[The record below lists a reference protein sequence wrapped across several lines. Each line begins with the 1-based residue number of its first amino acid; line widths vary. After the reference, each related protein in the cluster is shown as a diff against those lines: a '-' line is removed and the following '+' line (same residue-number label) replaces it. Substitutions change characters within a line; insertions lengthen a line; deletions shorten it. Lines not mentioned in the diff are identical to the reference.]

1 MVNSGGPF
9 QFLWNIV
16 KPLISKKVIGKT
28 MVMGKAS
35 PKRNEIL
42 EEKLG
47 LQFLENKY
55 GGKQSTSLEDR

>member
-9 QFLWNIV
+9 QFLWNIM

-28 MVMGKAS
+28 VVMGKAS
-35 PKRNEIL
+35 PKRDEIL

-47 LQFLENKY
+47 LQFLEEKY
-55 GGKQSTSLEDR
+55 GGKQSISSEN

>member
-16 KPLISKKVIGKT
+16 KPLIPKKVIGKT
-28 MVMGKAS
+28 IVMGKAS

-55 GGKQSTSLEDR
+55 GGQQSISLEDH